1 MCRHEPSICCLIT
14 AMTSPIYTSLSA
26 LFAPLS
32 VLKGVGP
39 KMLPLLAKLLRPS
52 DGKPPRVVDLL
63 FHMPTGVIDRGTLM
77 QVDKTR
83 AGEMATLQVTIGA
96 HRFPK
101 GRHNRAPYRVVCFD
115 DSGEITLV
123 YFAADVARLKSQFP
137 IGEQRLVSGTVE
149 EFADAKQ
156 IVHPDYVLPLAQASR
171 LPVVE
176 PVYGLTE
183 GLYLKNLH
191 RLFEAALPRLEDTSE
206 WSHPALL
213 VKKDWPGF
221 AKALHKTHRPKTVE
235 DAQPQGPAWSR
246 LAYDE
251 FLAGQLALQLHSGRQ
266 VRQNGIAISGSGDKV
281 KAILAALPFKLT
293 NAQARVIG
301 EIEAD
306 MRSKKAMLRL
316 LQGDVGS
323 GKTIVALLAMA
334 QAAEAGLQS
343 VLMAPTEIL
352 ARQHLATLAPL
363 AEKAG
368 MRLALLTGRE
378 KGEAR
383 AKLLAALS
391 SGEINGLIGTHAV
404 FQDGVVFH
412 NLALAIVDEQH
423 RFGVNQRLALSNKG
437 NAVNLLVMTATP
449 IPRTLVLTYFG
460 DMDVSKLDEKPAGRP
475 RIDTRAMPLS
485 RLSELVEALRAKLD
499 SGDRVY
505 WICPLISES
514 EKSDM
519 TAVEQRHE
527 MLHALFGDTVALL
540 HGRMKAADKDS
551 AMAAFASG
559 AAQILVATTVV
570 EVGVNVPEA
579 TIIVI
584 EQAERFGLAQLHQL
598 RGRVGRSDLP
608 STCLLLYGDSAS
620 LVAKERLKVM
630 RETEDGFVIAEAD
643 LRLRGQGDVL
653 GTKQSGLPPTRMVDW
668 AVHAPLAQIARD
680 DAKAIL
686 AQDPDLLTPRGLA
699 LRTLLRIFDK
709 TDMVELLKAG

>member
-1 MCRHEPSICCLIT
+1 MCRHEQSICCVIA
-14 AMTSPIYTSLSA
+14 AMTSPMSTSLSA

-63 FHMPTGVIDRGTLM
+63 FHMPTSVIDRGTLTE
-77 QVDKTR
+77 VDKTR
-83 AGEMATLQVTIGA
+83 AGEMATLKVTIGA

-123 YFAADVARLKSQFP
+123 FFAADVARLKSQFP
-137 IGEQRLVSGTVE
+137 IGEQRLVSGMVE

-156 IVHPDYVLPLAQASR
+156 IVHPDYIVLLSQAAR

-183 GLYLKNLH
+183 GLYLKNMH
-191 RLFEAALPRLEDTSE
+191 RLFEAALPRLEDGAE
-206 WSHPALL
+206 WTNAPLQHA
-213 VKKDWPGF
+213 KNWPGF
-221 AKALHKTHRPKTVE
+221 AKALHTIHRPRKVE
-235 DAQPQGPAWSR
+235 DAQPHGPAWSR

-266 VRQNGIAISGSGDKV
+266 VRQNGVAIAGNGEKAR
-281 KAILAALPFKLT
+281 AILGALPFKLT
-293 NAQARVIG
+293 NAQTRVIA
-301 EIEAD
+301 EIETD
-306 MRSKKAMLRL
+306 MRSTRAMLRL

-323 GKTIVALLAMA
+323 GKTIVALLGMA

-363 AEKAG
+363 AEKAD

-378 KGEAR
+378 KGETR
-383 AKLLAALS
+383 AALLAALA
-391 SGEINGLIGTHAV
+391 SGEIDGLIGTHAV
-404 FQDGVVFH
+404 FQEGVEFK

-437 NAVNLLVMTATP
+437 DAVNLLVMTATP

-485 RLSELVEALRAKLD
+485 RLDELVDALKAKLQ

-519 TAVEQRHE
+519 AAVEQRYE
-527 MLHALFGDTVALL
+527 MLEALFGSKVALL
-540 HGRMKAADKDS
+540 HGRMKAADKDK

-630 RETEDGFVIAEAD
+630 RETENGFVIAEAD

-668 AVHAPLAQIARD
+668 TVHAPLAQTARD
-680 DAKAIL
+680 DAKTIL
-686 AQDPDLLTPRGLA
+686 AQDPELTSPRGLA
-699 LRTLLRIFDK
+699 LRILLRIFDK